1 MNEEQW
7 MATTEKQNTQQQRKG
22 EWSKISTLPKNGLTQ
37 KNAQQI
43 FRATA
48 ENGASNTQR
57 AAHTA
62 HRKHSKR
69 SYAMFL
75 RFANSNTAAQCYKQR
90 VGLFTASS

>member
-43 FRATA
+43 FSATA
-48 ENGASNTQR
+48 ENRVSNK
-57 AAHTA
+57 AHSA
-62 HRKHSKR
+62 
-69 SYAMFL
+69 
-75 RFANSNTAAQCYKQR
+75 
-90 VGLFTASS
+90 